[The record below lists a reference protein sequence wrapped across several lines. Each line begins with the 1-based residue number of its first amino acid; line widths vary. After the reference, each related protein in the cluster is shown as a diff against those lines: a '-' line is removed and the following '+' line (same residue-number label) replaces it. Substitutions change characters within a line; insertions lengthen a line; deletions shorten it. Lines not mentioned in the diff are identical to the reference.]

1 MSAAAAA
8 AAAWEARRPELIA
21 RDSATGSL
29 PAWDHP
35 SGLGRW
41 AAAQRR
47 AKAVRDVGRAGG
59 FSAEQVAA
67 MEAMP
72 RFK

>member
-1 MSAAAAA
+1 MSA
-8 AAAWEARRPELIA
+8 AAAWEARWQELIA
-21 RDSATGSL
+21 LVSATGSL
-29 PAWDHP
+29 PPWDHP

-59 FSAEQVAA
+59 LSAEQVAA